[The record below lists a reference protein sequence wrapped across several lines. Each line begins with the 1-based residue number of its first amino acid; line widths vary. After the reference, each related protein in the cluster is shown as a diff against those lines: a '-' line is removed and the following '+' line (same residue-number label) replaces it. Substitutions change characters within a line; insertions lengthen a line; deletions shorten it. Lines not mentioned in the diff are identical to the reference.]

1 MHLALQASIL
11 RMEKR
16 VMKREE
22 EGLERVA
29 KGGGI
34 LNRDA
39 IEARVDESV
48 RFLSVAYYPAYLI
61 APP

>member
-1 MHLALQASIL
+1 
-11 RMEKR
+11 
-16 VMKREE
+16 MKREE

-39 IEARVDESV
+39 IEARIDESV